1 MSISEGLRNVQGL
14 KVKFSVK
21 APALSAEAKKEL
33 DKEEQKKQARLRKA
47 QKSLGL

>member
-1 MSISEGLRNVQGL
+1 VQGL

-21 APALSAEAKKEL
+21 APALTAEAKQDL

>member
-1 MSISEGLRNVQGL
+1 M
-14 KVKFSVK
+14 KFSVK
-21 APALSAEAKKEL
+21 APALTAEAKQDL